1 GEMGVA
7 DPEDLLPRL
16 LNEIDCAA
24 VPLVDERWVWL
35 PKVIAG
41 KVFTHRVGPEEIAH
55 DILIVTPDL
64 DAVTHLCEFAEYAQ
78 LADGSP
84 LS

>member
-1 GEMGVA
+1 MAAQLDPTDALARILIAHGPLGEDDIAHRLGEMGVA

-41 KVFTHRVGPEEIAH
+41 KV
-55 DILIVTPDL
+55 
-64 DAVTHLCEFAEYAQ
+64 
-78 LADGSP
+78 
-84 LS
+84 